1 MQNGTGYYICLLAVP
16 GEWRRAIDGKCWS
29 REMGIG
35 ERERRVYREGSQPM
49 SFDLVLKFILKFCRR
64 MERERAFLAEGITCA
79 KALRDVTEH

>member
-1 MQNGTGYYICLLAVP
+1 
-16 GEWRRAIDGKCWS
+16 
-29 REMGIG
+29 MGIG